1 MKELE
6 EYCVHALASNVIKG
20 NWTRLLLLSHLY
32 MSSVLKKRVLKYVR
46 QNKRDIVKQKG
57 WAKAL
62 QGHPTLHEEIMR
74 AVVDN

>member
-6 EYCVHALASNVIKG
+6 EYCVQALASILSKS

-32 MSSVLKKRVLKYVR
+32 MSSVLKKRVLEYVR
-46 QNKRDIVKQKG
+46 QNKRNIVKQKG

>member
-6 EYCVHALASNVIKG
+6 EYCVHALASILSKG
-20 NWTRLLLLSHLY
+20 NWTRLLLLSDLY
-32 MSSVLKKRVLKYVR
+32 MSSILKKRVLEYVR

-62 QGHPTLHEEIMR
+62 QGQPTLHEEIMR
-74 AVVDN
+74 AVVDT